1 MKKIY
6 PNWPYRQDQMFDLLE
21 KGPLQEF
28 YNVVFYTANGSFKL
42 KQVGY
47 AETESKQLPTKIWSI
62 ANDWKALK
70 AESVSILGKL

>member
-21 KGPLQEF
+21 KETLQEF
-28 YNVVFYTANGSFKL
+28 YNVVFYTAKGSFKL
-42 KQVGY
+42 NQVGY
-47 AETESKQLPTKIWSI
+47 AETESKQLATKIWSI